1 MLRKIDS
8 KNMGKSN
15 YGWLQGNF
23 HFSFAEYFKPTN
35 INFGVLRVLND
46 EVMKASGGFDTHPH
60 NDMEIITYIVKGEL
74 THGDSMGN
82 TSTIEKGHMQ
92 YMSAGTGVYHSEF
105 NRSNEDL
112 RLLQIWIIPDQKGYK
127 PNYGEYRFNW
137 SDRINNWLH
146 MVSGTSKD
154 VPINIHQD
162 INMYTT
168 YLEKGKEISFEISK
182 GRQAYLVQI
191 EGNSEINDVN
201 LNEEDALEIVE
212 ENIEIKAKENSH
224 FIIIEMKKTEG
235 LYL

>member
-1 MLRKIDS
+1 MLRKIES

-46 EVMKASGGFDTHPH
+46 EIMKSGGGFDTHPH

-82 TSTIEKGHMQ
+82 SSTIEKGHMQ

-112 RLLQIWIIPDQKGYK
+112 RLLQIWIIPDKKGYR

-168 YLEKGKEISFEISK
+168 YLERGKEISFEISE

-191 EGNSEINDVN
+191 EGNSDINDVN

-212 ENIEIKAKENSH
+212 ENIEIKAKEDSH